1 MDTFFLKLGSCSLHP
16 IHSAFQKGIKQLF
29 QGQVPSATSNS
40 EGSGELPKKKETFD
54 LDNFFTD
61 IHSFF
66 KLPSARCEDYI
77 SLESV
82 TGVVAEYAKN
92 LAEACRVSMN
102 MWLSGAWNSG
112 QTLEGIFS

>member
-1 MDTFFLKLGSCSLHP
+1 MDTFFLKLGPRSLHP
-16 IHSAFQKGIKQLF
+16 VHSAFQNGIKQLF

-54 LDNFFTD
+54 LDHFFTV

-66 KLPSARCEDYI
+66 KFPSARCEDYI

-82 TGVVAEYAKN
+82 TGVVAGYAKN
-92 LAEACRVSMN
+92 LAEACWVSMN
-102 MWLSGAWNSG
+102 MWLSGTWNSG
-112 QTLEGIFS
+112 QT